1 MPYIGSDVLPRPLI
15 NTKLFE
21 DYDGTQDLVEI
32 MVLRIRN
39 TTHHSIYLPFRK
51 KKNWTKQFKGRADPY
66 SNPFRMIGA
75 IHFARLNL

>member
-1 MPYIGSDVLPRPLI
+1 MPYIGSDVLPSPLI

-21 DYDGTQDLVEI
+21 DYDGSQDLVEI
-32 MVLRIRN
+32 MLLRIRN
-39 TTHHSIYLPFRK
+39 TTHHSIYLPFGK
-51 KKNWTKQFKGRADPY
+51 KKKLDQTVYGGGPY